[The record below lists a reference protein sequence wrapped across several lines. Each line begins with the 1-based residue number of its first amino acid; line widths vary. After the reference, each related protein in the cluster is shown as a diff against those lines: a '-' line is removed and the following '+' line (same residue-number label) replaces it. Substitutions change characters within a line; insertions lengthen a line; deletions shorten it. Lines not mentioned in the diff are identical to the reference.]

1 VLKGLYL
8 SQATPLNSL
17 YSAVAVVAE
26 IEGIILNPP
35 MQPDEE
41 ATRPRSKFK
50 QWLKGDR
57 RVWLTAMGVSG
68 CVVLLR
74 MFGLLQSAE
83 LSTLDQFSCLRP
95 QESSDNRIVIVGID
109 EQDLHQIQEWP
120 LPDQRMA
127 ELLQRLA
134 SYQPRAIGLDIYRD
148 FPVGSGHAELEHVF
162 KTTPNLI
169 GIEKIED
176 EASFAVAPPA
186 VLGERNQVGFN
197 NVVVDPDGR
206 IRRSLLYW
214 TVDGQTHTSFALTLA
229 LLYLKAENIQPRPAD
244 VNSDYLQLGRAV
256 FHPFQPG
263 DGGYVRMRNSGGYQ
277 VLVNFYHAP
286 SGFET
291 VSLSD
296 VMTGRVPPDLLR
308 DRIVLVGSTAVS
320 LKDFFYTSNSGGLGE
335 EIRQVSGVE
344 LHANF
349 IHQILGAALEGRSL
363 LRVWP
368 DLLELGWILVWSWA
382 GASVVWKLRSLRKS
396 ALSVL
401 AASASLTG
409 VCYLALLQG
418 WWIPLVPAAMALVG
432 SAITMTGYIAHLQE
446 ELKKSKEFLQSV
458 INTIPDPVFVKD
470 DQHRWI
476 VLNDAYCRLIGQ
488 PLQALLEKSDSD
500 FFSEKQAIAFRQQD
514 ELTFATGTDQESE
527 EEFTDAYGTTHLIAT
542 KRSLHRDAAGN
553 QFLVGIIRDITQR
566 KKVEEELRRTAAELV
581 RSNAELMQAE
591 THLRQM
597 AYHDPLTGLPN
608 RKLLQDRLQEALVW
622 ANDHGQ
628 LAALLFLDLD
638 GFKAI
643 NDTLGHRVGDLLL
656 KAVAQR
662 LTGCLRGSDLVARLG
677 GDEFVVLLP
686 AIPGVQDVARVAEK
700 ILATLS
706 KKFVLEEQSILITT
720 SLGVSIYPLDGTDM
734 DSLMVKADQAMY
746 SAKELGKNR
755 YEFFAPEI
763 PSLNQ

>member
-1 VLKGLYL
+1 MNLP
-8 SQATPLNSL
+8 T
-17 YSAVAVVAE
+17 
-26 IEGIILNPP
+26 
-35 MQPDEE
+35 QPDEE
-41 ATRPRSKFK
+41 ATRPRANFK

-57 RVWLTAMGVSG
+57 RVWPTATSVAG

-83 LSTLDQFSCLRP
+83 LSALDQLSCLRP
-95 QESSDNRIVIVGID
+95 AEAIDNRIVIVGID
-109 EQDLHQIQEWP
+109 EQDLRQIQEWP

-127 ELLQRLA
+127 ELLQKLA

-148 FPVGSGHAELEHVF
+148 FSVGAGQSELEQVF
-162 KTTPNLI
+162 ETTSNLV

-176 EASFAVAPPA
+176 ENSFAVAPPA
-186 VLGERNQVGFN
+186 ALSNRNQIGFN
-197 NVVVDPDGR
+197 NVVVDDDGR

-214 TVDGQTHTSFALTLA
+214 TVDGQTHTSFALKLA
-229 LLYLKAENIQPRPAD
+229 LVYLQSENVEPKPAN
-244 VNSDYLQLGRAV
+244 VNPKYLQLGQAV
-256 FHPFQPG
+256 FHQFQPS
-263 DGGYVRMRNSGGYQ
+263 DGGYIRMRNSGGYQ
-277 VLVNFYHAP
+277 VLVNFYNAP
-286 SGFET
+286 SGFEMI
-291 VSLSD
+291 SLSD
-296 VMTGRVPPDLLR
+296 VMTGNVPPDLLR
-308 DRIVLVGSTAVS
+308 DRIVLIGSTAVS
-320 LKDFFYTSNSGGLGE
+320 LKDFFYTSNSSGLGK
-335 EIRQVSGVE
+335 EIRQMSGVE

-368 DLLELGWILVWSWA
+368 DPLELGWILVWSWV
-382 GASVVWKLRSLRKS
+382 GASVVWELRSPRKS

-401 AASASLTG
+401 VVSASLTG
-409 VCYLALLQG
+409 ICYLALLQG

-432 SAITMTGYIAHLQE
+432 SAVAVTGYIAHLQE

-458 INTIPDPVFVKD
+458 INTIPDPIFVKD
-470 DQHRWI
+470 NHHRWI
-476 VLNDAYCRLIGQ
+476 VLNEAYCRLIGQ
-488 PLQALLEKSDSD
+488 PLQALLERSDSD

-514 ELTFATGTDQESE
+514 ELTFATGTAQESE
-527 EEFTDAYGTTHLIAT
+527 EEFTDAHGITHLIAT

-622 ANDHGQ
+622 ASDHGQ

-643 NDTLGHRVGDLLL
+643 NDTLGHQVGDLLL

-700 ILATLS
+700 ILETLA

-720 SLGVSIYPLDGTDM
+720 SLGISIYPLDGTDM
-734 DSLMVKADQAMY
+734 DDLMVKADRAMY

-755 YEFFAPEI
+755 YEFFAPEP
-763 PSLNQ
+763 PS